1 MIMSE
6 ENQEMEQQFV
16 EIYGEDGQIVKCE
29 IYDVIDFED
38 KTYALLLPVTE
49 DEEDDDSEVI
59 VMEYIEEGE
68 DGYFQNI
75 EDEEE
80 FKKVCAFIESL
91 DDEEDEQFCLNV
103 LRKKL
108 LMQFMKRKIWQEK
121 PAVMK
126 LCRNISY

>member
-80 FKKVCAFIESL
+80 LKKVCAFIESL
-91 DDEEDEQFCLNV
+91 DDEEDE
-103 LRKKL
+103 
-108 LMQFMKRKIWQEK
+108 
-121 PAVMK
+121 
-126 LCRNISY
+126 